1 MAKIATQTTKTMG
14 SREARKRLSQRKE
27 PYFMELGNGLLLGY
41 YKGKKG
47 GTWKA
52 RAPQTDSSKSSFYAD
67 SKLGHADDAGEGLG
81 LSCQQAQAAALEWF
95 KGAYKQR
102 KAGEED
108 HSGKTVA
115 DCVEPYIRHLCRKR
129 QLAPDSVEAKQKM
142 AHTRA
147 AITAHILPTLGSTR
161 LADVQH
167 AKLVSWRDALADAQ
181 ARVRS
186 KNGAQ
191 AAFRTVDASDADAV
205 RKRQAT
211 ANRVLTILKAMLNH
225 ARGQLRWM
233 KSDDEWRFVKP
244 FGKVDV
250 PKVRFLTGAEVISL
264 VECCQPDFRKLVQA
278 ALMTGTRYGELTA
291 LKSQHVDL
299 QEGHIYIEKSKNG
312 EARYVHLNDEGINL
326 FASLAANS
334 NSQDALFLKAN
345 GKPWMKSE
353 QKRPMDKACETAG
366 VEDVTF
372 HILRHTYASHAM
384 MNGMPLEVLQKQ
396 LGHADLRMTMRHY
409 AHLCDTYKQKSVR
422 ANAPSFGFPDPHGL
436 TLVTDSYKIA

>member
-1 MAKIATQTTKTMG
+1 
-14 SREARKRLSQRKE
+14 
-27 PYFMELGNGLLLGY
+27 
-41 YKGKKG
+41 
-47 GTWKA
+47 
-52 RAPQTDSSKSSFYAD
+52 
-67 SKLGHADDAGEGLG
+67 
-81 LSCQQAQAAALEWF
+81 
-95 KGAYKQR
+95 
-102 KAGEED
+102 
-108 HSGKTVA
+108 
-115 DCVEPYIRHLCRKR
+115 
-129 QLAPDSVEAKQKM
+129 
-142 AHTRA
+142 
-147 AITAHILPTLGSTR
+147 
-161 LADVQH
+161 
-167 AKLVSWRDALADAQ
+167 
-181 ARVRS
+181 
-186 KNGAQ
+186 
-191 AAFRTVDASDADAV
+191 
-205 RKRQAT
+205 
-211 ANRVLTILKAMLNH
+211 
-225 ARGQLRWM
+225 
-233 KSDDEWRFVKP
+233 
-244 FGKVDV
+244 
-250 PKVRFLTGAEVISL
+250 
-264 VECCQPDFRKLVQA
+264 
-278 ALMTGTRYGELTA
+278 MTGTRYGELTA